1 MEPFSSAFHY
11 LWLVSWCS
19 RYVAFVKLIH
29 LNNLLDNVAFPLLT
43 NQRTE
48 TLWRPLPSRQLLY
61 KSCTFV
67 VILRKDRK
75 SSTFKNFLPRKEILC
90 NFLSQEEISCNEEIP
105 CCRKIFHVTWN
116 FSCCRMIFPVIEQNF
131 LSREEI
137 SSHRKTGK
145 QLMPQEDYCHHK
157 KKFNPKEQ
165 NFKPQEE
172 ISYNR
177 EKFFFRKNF
186 MSQEEIPFHSKKFP
200 VTDRI
205 FLTQEEISIFIKSL
219 NN

>member
-1 MEPFSSAFHY
+1 
-11 LWLVSWCS
+11 
-19 RYVAFVKLIH
+19 
-29 LNNLLDNVAFPLLT
+29 
-43 NQRTE
+43 
-48 TLWRPLPSRQLLY
+48 
-61 KSCTFV
+61 
-67 VILRKDRK
+67 
-75 SSTFKNFLPRKEILC
+75 
-90 NFLSQEEISCNEEIP
+90 
-105 CCRKIFHVTWN
+105 
-116 FSCCRMIFPVIEQNF
+116 MIFPVIEQNF

-145 QLMPQEDYCHHK
+145 QLMPQKDYCHHK

-200 VTDRI
+200 VTERI
-205 FLTQEEISIFIKSL
+205 FLTQEEISIFIKRL
-219 NN
+219 NNQQIHAISGKILGLKKILPGSEKYISPRGPLPHVICN